1 MPPRAAW
8 CVWSC
13 KRQRRCGA
21 RGDRPRP
28 RHSGGGTRACAQAL
42 SARRRR
48 GLGERQRPRA
58 RAGGRDRQAASC
70 RIHFDYVQ
78 GGQRRARTANL
89 SATRRRHRVM
99 AATILIIEDDASMRA
114 GLRDNL
120 EVEGYRVVTASSVR
134 EGRELARH
142 AKSDLFLLDV
152 MLPDGDGVSLCR
164 SLRSEGLQQPII
176 MLTARG
182 EEIDKVLGL
191 EVGADDYLTK
201 PFSLRELLAR
211 IHARLRRD
219 TARGGATAGIVTVG
233 RAQIDLRGLKLLRAG
248 VAGASPR
255 AAART
260 RACCRWAW
268 DSSFFVVIN
277 CCATASP
284 SRPAPR
290 SSSCCVISSRTA
302 ARWCRARCSCA
313 RCGDTHARSCCAW

>member
-134 EGRELARH
+134 EGREQARH
-142 AKSDLFLLDV
+142 AKPDLILLDV

-176 MLTARG
+176 KL
-182 EEIDKVLGL
+182 
-191 EVGADDYLTK
+191 
-201 PFSLRELLAR
+201 
-211 IHARLRRD
+211 
-219 TARGGATAGIVTVG
+219 TARGGATACIVTVG
-233 RAQIDLRGLKLLRAG
+233 RPQIDFRRHLLLRDGIAVETSAKEFELLRYLVSHRG
-248 VAGASPR
+248 EVVSREVLLSEVWGR
-255 AAART
+255 AREIATRT
-260 RACCRWAW
+260 V
-268 DSSFFVVIN
+268 DNFVVRLREKVEID
-277 CCATASP
+277 
-284 SRPAPR
+284 PAEPR
-290 SSSCCVISSRTA
+290 YLITVHGSGYKLVEQ
-302 ARWCRARCSCA
+302 
-313 RCGDTHARSCCAW
+313 

>member
-134 EGRELARH
+134 EGREQARR
-142 AKSDLFLLDV
+142 AKPDLILVGV
-152 MLPDGDGVSLCR
+152 MLPDGDGV
-164 SLRSEGLQQPII
+164 QQPII

-182 EEIDKVLGL
+182 EEIDMVLGL
-191 EVGADDYLTK
+191 EGGADDYLTK

-219 TARGGATAGIVTVG
+219 TARGGATAGSVTVG
-233 RAQIDLRGLKLLRAG
+233 RAQIEFRRHQLLRDGIA
-248 VAGASPR
+248 VETSA
-255 AAART
+255 
-260 RACCRWAW
+260 
-268 DSSFFVVIN
+268 
-277 CCATASP
+277 
-284 SRPAPR
+284 
-290 SSSCCVISSRTA
+290 
-302 ARWCRARCSCA
+302 
-313 RCGDTHARSCCAW
+313 

>member
-28 RHSGGGTRACAQAL
+28 RHSGGGTRARAQAL
-42 SARRRR
+42 AARRRR

-78 GGQRRARTANL
+78 GGHRCAC
-89 SATRRRHRVM
+89 SAFLFASCCWYRVM

-134 EGRELARH
+134 EGREQARH
-142 AKSDLFLLDV
+142 AKPDLILLDV

-176 MLTARG
+176 MRTARG

-233 RAQIDLRGLKLLRAG
+233 RAQIDFRRHQLLRDGIAVETSAKEFELLRYL
-248 VAGASPR
+248 VAQQL
-255 AAART
+255 
-260 RACCRWAW
+260 
-268 DSSFFVVIN
+268 
-277 CCATASP
+277 
-284 SRPAPR
+284 
-290 SSSCCVISSRTA
+290 
-302 ARWCRARCSCA
+302 
-313 RCGDTHARSCCAW
+313 